1 MALHS
6 ILRHTRCVFPHPLLR
21 KNRCVVVFPHRMLH
35 GWAGET
41 AGRRRP
47 GGVGREASAG
57 RLGEATNKHG
67 KCYLDGPRW
76 AMELVN

>member
-1 MALHS
+1 MAMLNNQMVYIYIYILALHS

-35 GWAGET
+35 GWAGKT

-47 GGVGREASAG
+47 GGVGREVG
-57 RLGEATNKHG
+57 RSYQQT
-67 KCYLDGPRW
+67 W
-76 AMELVN
+76 